1 MTYVYFKSWICI
13 LLCVYTIPDLQAQQ
27 TAITPS
33 QEKLQT
39 AQGTERVDLLN
50 SLADQLKF
58 SQPEQAKQYAEESF
72 RLSQQLPYPKGLST
86 SAFFLGIYYRDT
98 RNYTRAIRIVNT
110 GLRLARETKDYPS
123 ALTGLDILKTI
134 YRLTRRPKKEAE
146 INRMYRQITAKMDLQ
161 ESAEQLA
168 ELEKVIEQ
176 QGDVL
181 SLSEKER
188 EQISAEK
195 EAVLSELAQSTEE
208 NLRKA
213 AELARVAQERAEL
226 ESRTMRLEKESMEL
240 EKNAAESALQLE
252 KEQNIRKLAFA
263 LTGVL
268 LFLIL
273 AGWQRYRYKRQQ
285 RLAEIEK
292 QRVQR
297 LEEIDHLKDQFLANT
312 SHELRTPLNG
322 IIGIA
327 EWMQSKKETLEPD
340 VLQENLSML
349 ISAGK
354 RLRNLV
360 NDIMDFS
367 RLKNAELQL
376 QLKAVDLCALSAVV
390 LRISQPLATA
400 KKLKLIN
407 AIPKKIPPVLA
418 DEDRL
423 QQILH
428 NLIGNAIKFTTEG
441 QVRITAEPSD
451 QEMKIA
457 ITDTGIGIAA
467 DKHDSI
473 FLAFHQ
479 EDGSTVREFAGTG
492 LGLSISKQ
500 LVELHHGKIWLE
512 STPGE
517 GSTFYFTLPLSDQL
531 PEKPPQDTNNEDS
544 EILPLLGRQLAE
556 HAETSYTPTDGHQV
570 NILIVDDEPINQ
582 HVLSNH
588 LDDDHYN
595 IAKAMNGEEALK
607 VLDSSGSFDLV
618 VLDVMMP
625 RMSGYEVCEK
635 IREKYLPSELPVIM
649 VTAKN
654 MVKDLVQGLSTGAND
669 YLAKPISREEILAR
683 VKTKLNLHKINR
695 ATGRFVPN
703 AFLRTLGRDNIT
715 EVQLGDQVEQVVTV
729 FFSDIRSYTTLSES
743 MTPDENFK
751 FVQSFN
757 RRMGPIIDQHGG
769 FVNQYLGD
777 AIMAIFQ
784 KSPVDAL
791 KASIAFQQN
800 LQSYNKDRIR
810 KDRLPIN
817 IGIGFHTGNL
827 IMGIIGDDKR
837 LDAATIS
844 DTVNT
849 ASRMESLNKHYG
861 TNILLSEDSLAGM
874 TDIDHH
880 FRFLG
885 KVQLK
890 GKNQAL
896 GIYECF
902 DGDIPELSTAKL
914 QSLGLFEEGIRA
926 YFGQDF
932 RKARQ
937 IFEAITKQSPND
949 STAKLFLNKS
959 SRYLEKGVPQGWT
972 GVEKMEVK

>member
-13 LLCVYTIPDLQAQQ
+13 LLCVYTIPDLPAQQ
-27 TAITPS
+27 AAIPPL
-33 QEKLQT
+33 QQKLQT

-50 SLADQLKF
+50 SLANQLKF
-58 SQPEQAKQYAEESF
+58 SQPDQAKLYAEESF
-72 RLSQQLPYPKGLST
+72 KLSQQLPYPKGIST
-86 SAFFLGIYYRDT
+86 SAFFLGIYYRDI
-98 RNYTRAIRIVNT
+98 RNYTKAIRVVNT
-110 GLRLARETKDYPS
+110 GLKSARETKDYQS

-161 ESAEQLA
+161 QSAEQLA

-176 QGDVL
+176 QDDVL

-188 EQISAEK
+188 EQITAEK
-195 EAVLSELAQSTEE
+195 EAALSELAQSTEE

-226 ESRTMRLEKESMEL
+226 ENKTMRLEKESMEL
-240 EKNAAESALQLE
+240 EKNAAESALRLE
-252 KEQNIRKLAFA
+252 KEQNIRKLAIA

-285 RLAEIEK
+285 KLADIEK

-297 LEEIDHLKDQFLANT
+297 LEEIDQLKDQFLANT

-327 EWMQSKKETLEPD
+327 EWMQSKKDALEPD
-340 VLQENLSML
+340 VLQDNLSML

-376 QLKAVDLCALSAVV
+376 HLKAVDLYALSTVV

-400 KKLKLIN
+400 KKLQLIN
-407 AIPKKIPPVLA
+407 AIPRNIPSILA

-428 NLIGNAIKFTTEG
+428 NLIGNAIKFTNEG
-441 QVRITAEPSD
+441 QVRITAETND

-457 ITDTGIGIAA
+457 ITDTGIGIPA

-479 EDGSTVREFAGTG
+479 EDGSTAREFAGTG

-517 GSTFYFTLPLSDQL
+517 GSTFYFTVPLSDQL
-531 PEKPPQDTNNEDS
+531 AEKPPQDTSSQES
-544 EILPLLGRQLAE
+544 EILPLLGRQLAAHTE
-556 HAETSYTPTDGHQV
+556 PSLIATDGHQV

-582 HVLSNH
+582 HVLGNH

-595 IAKAMNGEEALK
+595 IATAMNGEEALN
-607 VLDSSGSFDLV
+607 VLDNSGSFDLV

-635 IREKYLPSELPVIM
+635 IREKYLPSELPIIM

-654 MVKDLVQGLSTGAND
+654 LVKDLVKGLNTGAND
-669 YLAKPISREEILAR
+669 YLAKPFSREEFLAR
-683 VKTKLNLHKINR
+683 VKTQLNLHNINR

-729 FFSDIRSYTTLSES
+729 FFSDIRSYTTLAES
-743 MTPDENFK
+743 MTPDETFR

-784 KSPVDAL
+784 KSPADAL
-791 KASIAFQQN
+791 KAAIAFQQT

-810 KDRLPIN
+810 KGRLPIN

-849 ASRMESLNKHYG
+849 ASRMESLNKYYG
-861 TNILLSEDSLAGM
+861 TNILFSEDSLAAM
-874 TDIDHH
+874 ADIDHN

-890 GKNQAL
+890 GKKQAL

-902 DGDIPELSTAKL
+902 DGDIPELITTKL
-914 QSLGLFEEGIRA
+914 QTLGLFEAGLSA
-926 YFGQDF
+926 YFAQDF
-932 RKARQ
+932 SKARNM
-937 IFEAITKQSPND
+937 FEEITKGCPD
-949 STAKLFLNKS
+949 DLTARLFLNKS
-959 SRYLEKGVPQGWT
+959 SIYLEKGVPQDWT